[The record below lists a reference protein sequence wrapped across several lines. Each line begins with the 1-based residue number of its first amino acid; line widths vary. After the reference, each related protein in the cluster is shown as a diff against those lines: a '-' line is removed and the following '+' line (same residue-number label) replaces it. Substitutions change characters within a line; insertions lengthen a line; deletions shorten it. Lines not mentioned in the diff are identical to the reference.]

1 MAFKDA
7 DLEGVGTVH
16 GLAEARHSLGLIL
29 LPPLQSFLV
38 PSFSSVAH
46 VFCMSPSTLIQV
58 RTNNFADPPPFGMAK
73 SSPLLFI
80 RKSFLFHC
88 DSIHGRVFIIEFY
101 LNKKKLH
108 GQRSN
113 YKLVV

>member
-1 MAFKDA
+1 MVDFRIESEEPSLEALAGARKDLRSTILPEDDRISEGKIAFKDA

-46 VFCMSPSTLIQV
+46 VFCLPVDSYPGTYEQLG
-58 RTNNFADPPPFGMAK
+58 R
-73 SSPLLFI
+73 SSSLW
-80 RKSFLFHC
+80 
-88 DSIHGRVFIIEFY
+88 DG
-101 LNKKKLH
+101 
-108 GQRSN
+108 
-113 YKLVV
+113 

>member
-38 PSFSSVAH
+38 PSFFSVAH
-46 VFCMSPSTLIQV
+46 VFCMSLSTLIQV
-58 RTNNFADPPPFGMAK
+58 RTNNFADPPPFGMA
-73 SSPLLFI
+73 PEFTTI
-80 RKSFLFHC
+80 
-88 DSIHGRVFIIEFY
+88 IHSQKFPFS
-101 LNKKKLH
+101 L
-108 GQRSN
+108 
-113 YKLVV
+113 